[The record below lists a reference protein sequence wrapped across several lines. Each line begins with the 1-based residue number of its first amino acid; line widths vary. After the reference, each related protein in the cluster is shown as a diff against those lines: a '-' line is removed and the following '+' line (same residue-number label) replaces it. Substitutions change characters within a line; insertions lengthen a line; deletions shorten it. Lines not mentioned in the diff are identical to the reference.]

1 MTMRLD
7 DVPCPGRRR
16 RRYKSLSQ
24 THTHTHTHNVELVR
38 QARQTLSAVLNV
50 EVVEFESKRVID
62 TIEEAAW
69 SVRNRRA
76 SFASLASFR
85 TRLFDP
91 YDHEYDHHGA
101 HPLTVVGIVT
111 SRDAIRKY
119 APLHPERVACV
130 LVKADSFGT
139 VGSHPPHML
148 VNDRDVDVDRSIKG
162 WMTIRPHPPE
172 CVVCMCSLRFE
183 REESAAVCSTYR
195 TYSTYSTCDRCY
207 APLCDS
213 CAANMATVTGN
224 RSCRRCPVCRYWQ
237 LYGGDFGVPWRNPNL
252 CGDHHDNDYYNVYLR
267 ETPCAIDVFCD
278 CVVRRLDGRVS
289 IALQV
294 DDMFLFNRAHIS
306 RLARTNRYTHDSGK
320 LYGLRKTLK
329 LAIEKARLLS
339 ATFYIWTLRKTFR
352 IHAQEDKPVEE
363 VSVFNVMPLDKLSSR
378 TRLVQLQPED
388 WRNECLYDVI
398 GGCGVFAPVKT
409 TYIPIRIE

>member
-1 MTMRLD
+1 
-7 DVPCPGRRR
+7 
-16 RRYKSLSQ
+16 
-24 THTHTHTHNVELVR
+24 
-38 QARQTLSAVLNV
+38 
-50 EVVEFESKRVID
+50 
-62 TIEEAAW
+62 
-69 SVRNRRA
+69 
-76 SFASLASFR
+76 
-85 TRLFDP
+85 
-91 YDHEYDHHGA
+91 
-101 HPLTVVGIVT
+101 
-111 SRDAIRKY
+111 
-119 APLHPERVACV
+119 
-130 LVKADSFGT
+130 
-139 VGSHPPHML
+139 
-148 VNDRDVDVDRSIKG
+148 
-162 WMTIRPHPPE
+162 
-172 CVVCMCSLRFE
+172 
-183 REESAAVCSTYR
+183 
-195 TYSTYSTCDRCY
+195 
-207 APLCDS
+207 
-213 CAANMATVTGN
+213 
-224 RSCRRCPVCRYWQ
+224 